1 MRWFQQI
8 VCHSTLMAVK
18 SIAAST
24 RWSEFLIQQDLGETF
39 RKDKP
44 QVCTAYCILVTVSDN
59 FI

>member
-8 VCHSTLMAVK
+8 VCHSTWMAVK
-18 SIAAST
+18 SIVAST

-44 QVCTAYCILVTVSDN
+44 QVYTVYCILVTVSDN
-59 FI
+59 FV